1 MRNAEKMANLVKTSK
16 VGELA
21 FEGTASF
28 DDGSDTTYGGHL
40 LAQASYSASQTVTD
54 SGKRLH
60 AITANFFCKLVYL
73 ERIIYI
79 R

>member
-1 MRNAEKMANLVKTSK
+1 MANLVETSK

-40 LAQASYSASQTVTD
+40 LAQASYSASQTVAD
-54 SGKRLH
+54 SEKGFTLSLQ
-60 AITANFFCKLVYL
+60 IFCKLVYL
-73 ERIIYI
+73 ERIIYE